1 MALGFVALFWGVIS
15 EAWARLRRHQ
25 PKIAA

>member
-1 MALGFVALFWGVIS
+1 MALGFVALFWGAIS
-15 EAWARLRRHQ
+15 EAWAKLRRQ